1 MELQKLKDKME
12 FYISSYLGVGYGAA
26 VLDS

>member
-12 FYISSYLGVGYGAA
+12 FYISSYLGVGYGATGFER
-26 VLDS
+26 

>member
-26 VLDS
+26 EVER